1 MRSAIIGL
9 LLAVALPAS
18 AAQIYKY
25 TDANGNTVFTNQ
37 PPEGQHTQA
46 VELQP
51 TNTVESQKPASAPEK
66 PKDEAPTRYTVLQLV
81 NLPTDEA
88 LRSNN
93 GTFTVSV
100 ALEPRLQPGHSL
112 RLVMDGQPYGQPT
125 NIPYFQVTE
134 ADRGEHTLVAEVL
147 GKDGQPL
154 QQSAP
159 ATVAIQ
165 RISVNSPAR
174 NGSP

>member
-9 LLAVALPAS
+9 SLALALALPAG
-18 AAQIYKY
+18 AQIYKY
-25 TDANGNTVFTNQ
+25 TDAKGNTVFTNQ
-37 PPEGQHTQA
+37 PPEGGRAQP
-46 VELQP
+46 VELPP

-66 PKDEAPTRYTVLQLV
+66 AQEDPEGRYTVLQLV

-93 GTFTVSV
+93 GSFTVSV
-100 ALEPRLQPGHSL
+100 ALEPRLRPGHSL
-112 RLVMDGQPYGQPT
+112 RLLMDGQPYGQPT
-125 NIPYFQVTE
+125 NIPYFQITE
-134 ADRGEHTLVAEVL
+134 AARGEHTLVAEVIAQ
-147 GKDGQPL
+147 GRSL

-159 ATVAIQ
+159 VTVTVQ

-174 NGSP
+174 RAP